1 MHFDGS
7 DIQYVIALDKRT
19 GRTVW
24 RAERSIDFKDL
35 EPDGKPKDQGDL
47 RKAYA
52 TPHIVMLDGKPTLIS
67 LGSMAMY
74 GYEPTTGQ
82 ELWRLEDRSGFSS
95 STRPVV
101 GHGLIFYP
109 TGFPTGE
116 LVAVR
121 ADRKHDASGRQVAWR
136 VTRGVPTKPSL
147 VLAGDLIFM
156 IDDGGIATCLE
167 AKTGDLV
174 WKARVGG
181 TFSASPLLADGR
193 VYFFDEDGRT
203 TVVAAGRAYKVL
215 ATNLLEEGFMASPA
229 VAEGTLF
236 LRTRTHL
243 YAIAKAETAE

>member
-7 DIQYVIALDKRT
+7 DVQYIVALDKET
-19 GRTVW
+19 GKTVW
-24 RAERSIDFKDL
+24 RTERSIDFKDL

-52 TPHIVMLDGKPTLIS
+52 TPHIVTVDGAPTLVS

-74 GYEPTTGQ
+74 GYEPTTGK

-95 STRPVV
+95 STRPAV
-101 GHGLIFYP
+101 GHGLVFYP

-121 ADRKHDASGRQVAWR
+121 LDGSRNGTGPTVEWR

-156 IDDGGIATCLE
+156 IDDAGIATCLE
-167 AKTGDLV
+167 AKSGATV

-181 TFSASPLLADGR
+181 TYSASPIWAAGR
-193 VYFFDEDGRT
+193 VYFFDEEGET
-203 TVVAAGRAYKVL
+203 TVIEAGRAFKVL
-215 ATNLLEEGFMASPA
+215 AENQLDDGFMASPA
-229 VAEGTLF
+229 VADRTLF

-243 YAIAKAETAE
+243 YAIAE